1 MKPSA
6 LDKPSQRLWTVQ
18 GVPDISKAPLI
29 TTAANASTNA
39 AILRE
44 LISLINKEAAEET
57 ILYQMSH
64 IDARVVYF
72 DAA

>member
-1 MKPSA
+1 M
-6 LDKPSQRLWTVQ
+6 RLQ

-44 LISLINKEAAEET
+44 LIALINKQAAEET

-64 IDARVVYF
+64 VNARVVYF

>member
-1 MKPSA
+1 MKHSSVHK
-6 LDKPSQRLWTVQ
+6 LSQCLWTVQ
-18 GVPDISKAPLI
+18 GVPDVSKAPLI
-29 TTAANASTNA
+29 TTAANASTNI

-44 LISLINKEAAEET
+44 LIALINKEAAEET

-64 IDARVVYF
+64 IDAKVVYF